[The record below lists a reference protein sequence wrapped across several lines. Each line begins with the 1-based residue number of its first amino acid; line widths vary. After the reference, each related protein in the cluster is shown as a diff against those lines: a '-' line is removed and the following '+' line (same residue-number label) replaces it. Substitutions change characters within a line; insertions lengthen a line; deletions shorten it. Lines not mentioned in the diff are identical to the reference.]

1 MDVTSTYKFA
11 RISAQKARD
20 VAREIQGLPV
30 SAALDILQFTPR
42 KGADLFGKTMKTALA
57 DAENNFELAIEGLYV
72 KRAIVGEG
80 PTFKRFKARA
90 RGSGAA
96 IRKRTSH
103 ITVVL
108 SDEFEDEK
116 PEGKKHVSPD
126 RATKSTKQTAKKS
139 EPKAQA
145 EQEEKVEAAP
155 KAEKPK
161 KEKAGASDARVDE
174 KLGMVYDSAPA
185 ETDDLKEI
193 NGVGPALEEKLNDIG
208 VYRFE
213 QIANWTEENIAEF
226 DERLAFKG
234 RIERDDWVAK
244 AKELHEEKHGA

>member
-11 RISAQKARD
+11 RISARKARD

-30 SAALDILQFTPR
+30 SAALDILNFTPR
-42 KGADLFGKTMKTALA
+42 KGAELFGKTMKAALA
-57 DAENNFELAIEGLYV
+57 DAENNFELAVDGLYV

-126 RATKSTKQTAKKS
+126 RATKSSKPAKKKAA
-139 EPKAQA
+139 PKK
-145 EQEEKVEAAP
+145 EEKVEAAP
-155 KAEKPK
+155 KSEAPK
-161 KEKAGASDARVDE
+161 QEKAEATESGEARVDE

-185 ETDDLKEI
+185 EVDDLKEI
-193 NGVGPALEEKLNDIG
+193 NGVGPALEEKLNEIG

-213 QIANWTEENIAEF
+213 QIANWTEANIAEF
-226 DERLAFKG
+226 DERL
-234 RIERDDWVAK
+234 
-244 AKELHEEKHGA
+244 